1 MRQACVVAVLL
12 VAGTAEAADVSGKL
26 TTLLAGRQDP
36 RAGDTVNVIPLYEL
50 VTVEVAELGLPA
62 TDDARLVLQ
71 GWGRLQVGDDELKDN
86 MADLGL
92 LYLQTRTGGLQLRLG
107 RQHLPHGLGRM
118 AMIDGLDA
126 RFDAPLGISAEAFYG
141 WTVHPELRHRTDNWQ
156 GGGRLAWNLAQIGK
170 TGEIGLGY
178 TQRRERGEV
187 RRHEVGLDAYTY
199 IAGLRLFG
207 LAVGVPVEGGLDLL
221 EARLAVSYRQSEKL
235 TFTVDGERVAPALLV
250 PLTSIFSV
258 FADTPH
264 DAFGADATYTPSRY
278 WTVSAD
284 GSVMF
289 LDSEYL
295 GYRAGLRVTTYR
307 EPSHRSFIG
316 AEARRLDESDNGY
329 LRGRA
334 FTGLQLLEPL
344 RVTAELFGYK
354 FDEKINDVDVSFIGQ
369 VSGIYDL
376 TSSMRVAATV
386 SAGRTPWAESQV
398 EGMLRF
404 AYGFDVDLSPEAA
417 Q

>member
-1 MRQACVVAVLL
+1 
-12 VAGTAEAADVSGKL
+12 
-26 TTLLAGRQDP
+26 
-36 RAGDTVNVIPLYEL
+36 
-50 VTVEVAELGLPA
+50 
-62 TDDARLVLQ
+62 
-71 GWGRLQVGDDELKDN
+71 
-86 MADLGL
+86 
-92 LYLQTRTGGLQLRLG
+92 
-107 RQHLPHGLGRM
+107 M

-207 LAVGVPVEGGLDLL
+207 LAVGVPVEGSLDLL

-369 VSGIYDL
+369 VSGIYDI

-404 AYGFDVDLSPEAA
+404 AYGFDIDLSPEAA